1 MKCILKSP
9 IEDTFRL
16 SHALIDSWEDW
27 GPRIKTAWR
36 LAEDDLVKTDDGRIS
51 VKTALGGI
59 EAMQRDVIL
68 KFEDGSLFVLYDQ
81 VFDTLF
87 TKET

>member
-1 MKCILKSP
+1 MRYLLKSP
-9 IEDTFRL
+9 LEDAFRL
-16 SHALIDSWEDW
+16 TRALIDSWEDW
-27 GPRIKTAWR
+27 GPRIKESWH
-36 LAEDDLVKTDDGRIS
+36 LAEDDIVQTEEGHIS

-68 KFEDGSLFVLYDQ
+68 KFKDGTLFVLYDQ

-87 TKET
+87 KEES